1 MKCLIVEDAPTARLQ
16 MGIFLSD
23 YFACEFAENGVEGIR
38 AFTQALDRED
48 PFDLVCLDIM
58 MPQQDGHETLK
69 QIRQLEAE
77 RGILGLD
84 GVKVIMTTALD
95 DSKNLFGAFR
105 EGCESYLIKPI
116 RRSQL
121 WEEVEKL
128 GLLHTSRSPES

>member
-16 MGIFLSD
+16 MSKFLSD
-23 YFACEFAENGVEGIR
+23 YFECEFAENGVEGIE
-38 AFTQALDRED
+38 AFTKALDQED

-58 MPQQDGHETLK
+58 MPQQDGHVTLK

-116 RRSQL
+116 RRSRL
-121 WEEVEKL
+121 WEEVGKL
-128 GLLHTSRSPES
+128 GLLYRSGAH